1 MKRRQFLGASGLGL
15 AATVAPHFARAQAP
29 VANTMAWG
37 SMTRAARDAA
47 YNNAAAVGGSTQII
61 DGWVSASATFRS
73 QRSKHIDLAYGPGE
87 RNKWDLFPGD
97 NPKAPCLVHIH
108 GGYWQSRNR
117 EHFSCLAEGV
127 LRRGW
132 SAALPGYSLAPAA
145 TLTQIVGEMRGALDW
160 LAAQGS
166 VHGIAGPVIL
176 SGWSAGGHLAALLL
190 DHPSVTAGLAI
201 SGIFE
206 LGPIRDTYLN
216 ERLKLTDEE
225 IATLSPLRLPGV
237 GKPLCD
243 QLRDGRTA
251 CPCSE
256 RSRISRPSGTISST
270 RPVDPNSKCE
280 PLYGSGIAQVARRH
294 SDAHRGEARGGR
306 RLNTG
311 RKALE

>member
-1 MKRRQFLGASGLGL
+1 
-15 AATVAPHFARAQAP
+15 
-29 VANTMAWG
+29 
-37 SMTRAARDAA
+37 MTRTARDAA

-73 QRSKHIDLAYGPGE
+73 QRSKHVDLAYGPGE
-87 RNKWDLFPGD
+87 RNKWDLFPSD

-127 LRRGW
+127 LARGW

-145 TLTQIVGEMRGALDW
+145 TLTQIVGEMRSALDW

-237 GKPLCD
+237 GKPLAISYGTAELPALVRNSREYHAHRSRSHQPG
-243 QLRDGRTA
+243 QLIPIPNANHYTGLESLRSPNGILTRTA
-251 CPCSE
+251 MRLVE
-256 RSRISRPSGTISST
+256 
-270 RPVDPNSKCE
+270 
-280 PLYGSGIAQVARRH
+280 
-294 SDAHRGEARGGR
+294 DAA
-306 RLNTG
+306 
-311 RKALE
+311 